1 MKRKRVLII
10 MSIMLLINTFSLAH
24 SGRTDAYGGH
34 YNHST
39 GTYHYHSGSYYGE
52 YTGPV
57 EEGGVKIDGV
67 KETKD
72 IPKVNM
78 NDTRDINQIII
89 DNNNLEKE
97 LESKRKSITNMNNKI
112 NEQKEE
118 INELKDSK
126 RLIHIVY
133 LVIIL
138 IMLIY
143 GYKHLK

>member
-1 MKRKRVLII
+1 MKRKKVLII
-10 MSIMLLINTFSLAH
+10 MSLILLINTFSLAH

-39 GTYHYHSGSYYGE
+39 GTYHYHSSYYSGE

-57 EEGGVKIDGV
+57 EEGGVKVDDV
-67 KETKD
+67 KKTED
-72 IPKVNM
+72 IPKVNT

-89 DNNNLEKE
+89 DNNNLKKE
-97 LESKRKSITNMNNKI
+97 LESKRNSITNMNNKI

-143 GYKHLK
+143 GYKHS

>member
-1 MKRKRVLII
+1 
-10 MSIMLLINTFSLAH
+10 
-24 SGRTDAYGGH
+24 
-34 YNHST
+34 
-39 GTYHYHSGSYYGE
+39 
-52 YTGPV
+52 
-57 EEGGVKIDGV
+57 
-67 KETKD
+67 
-72 IPKVNM
+72 M

-126 RLIHIVY
+126 RLIHIV
-133 LVIIL
+133 IIL
-138 IMLIY
+138 IILIY

>member
-1 MKRKRVLII
+1 
-10 MSIMLLINTFSLAH
+10 MLLINTFSLAH

-39 GTYHYHSGSYYGE
+39 GTYHYHSGSYSGE

-57 EEGGVKIDGV
+57 EEGGVKIDDV
-67 KETKD
+67 KETED

-78 NDTRDINQIII
+78 NDTKDINQIII
-89 DNNNLEKE
+89 DNNNLKKE
-97 LESKRKSITNMNNKI
+97 LESKRNSITNMNNKI

-118 INELKDSK
+118 INELKDSE

>member
-1 MKRKRVLII
+1 
-10 MSIMLLINTFSLAH
+10 
-24 SGRTDAYGGH
+24 
-34 YNHST
+34 
-39 GTYHYHSGSYYGE
+39 
-52 YTGPV
+52 
-57 EEGGVKIDGV
+57 
-67 KETKD
+67 
-72 IPKVNM
+72 M

-89 DNNNLEKE
+89 DNNNLKKE
-97 LESKRKSITNMNNKI
+97 LESKRNSITNMNNKI

-138 IMLIY
+138 IY

>member
-1 MKRKRVLII
+1 

-39 GTYHYHSGSYYGE
+39 GTYHYHSGSYSGE

-57 EEGGVKIDGV
+57 EEGGVKIDDV
-67 KETKD
+67 KETED

-89 DNNNLEKE
+89 DNNNLKKE
-97 LESKRKSITNMNNKI
+97 LESKRNSITNMNNKI

-118 INELKDSK
+118 INELKDSE
-126 RLIHIVY
+126 RFIHIVY

>member
-1 MKRKRVLII
+1 
-10 MSIMLLINTFSLAH
+10 MLLINTFSLAH

>member
-1 MKRKRVLII
+1 MKRKIVLII

-39 GTYHYHSGSYYGE
+39 GTYHSGSYSGE

-57 EEGGVKIDGV
+57 EEGGVKIDDV
-67 KETKD
+67 KETED
-72 IPKVNM
+72 IHKVNM

-89 DNNNLEKE
+89 DNNNLKKE
-97 LESKRKSITNMNNKI
+97 LESKRNSITNMNNKI

-118 INELKDSK
+118 INELKDSE
-126 RLIHIVY
+126 RFIHIVY